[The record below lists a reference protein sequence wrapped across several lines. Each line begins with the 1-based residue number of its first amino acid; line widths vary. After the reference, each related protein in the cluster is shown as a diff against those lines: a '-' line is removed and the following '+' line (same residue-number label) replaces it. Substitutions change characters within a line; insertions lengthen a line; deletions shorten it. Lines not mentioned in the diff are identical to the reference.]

1 MAPGAKKMMT
11 WEFNHAYD
19 AMETGIYVTWK
30 SLQQRED
37 QCFRVGRDSRCFCGH
52 LFKLHDK
59 TFLKNGRV
67 KNDCSKCECK
77 GFQFIPRRP
86 EEVGQHWLPRR
97 KGFNINTWGAP
108 CICKHSHLEHTP
120 TPPYRCNTCQCANFI
135 SDFACLSCDRK
146 FEDHE
151 TIYETEKERKLE
163 RKTIREDYMPL
174 ALNPEH

>member
-52 LFKLHDK
+52 LFKFHDK